1 MTGEEIKS
9 GDYFCTDEGLQ
20 NTISLAY
27 CGSLYLQ
34 CNLHITKMPLKPKRS
49 HLRCQLFS
57 VAFLENSCIK
67 CGPVMAF
74 YRNEWFTTFFP

>member
-1 MTGEEIKS
+1 MEMTGEEIKS

-34 CNLHITKMPLKPKRS
+34 CNLHNENAIETKKKSFTL
-49 HLRCQLFS
+49 S
-57 VAFLENSCIK
+57 VI
-67 CGPVMAF
+67 
-74 YRNEWFTTFFP
+74 